1 MRVPAPLAILLVLSV
16 SACASLRSVPS
27 VPFDGEG
34 GAVRVRVFAD
44 DEARGAGEVL
54 TSRIVGELE
63 RRGEDRTWR
72 PVFRSLEPSWTVAGL
87 APGRYRVTFAARLDG
102 EGAVEALERTVTEEV
117 KVVEGEVAQVELVL
131 DHVSPAMV
139 AAGVVG
145 IVVAAVLL
153 HELLD
158 DLDLPAPP
166 PPPAW
171 ALETAFWVTLDLASA
186 PNPWVER
193 ARGPQVTS
201 TFPVEGD
208 LVAAARPRVVLS
220 LSAPLDP
227 ASVVPDAIRVT
238 TAEGVELAG
247 TVSYDRRRWWLL
259 WEPAEDLPRDAS
271 LEVSVSPRL
280 SGVDGEPLSGAER
293 FVFATAR

>member
-1 MRVPAPLAILLVLSV
+1 MRWRALRFLLLGLV
-16 SACASLRSVPS
+16 AFGCASLHTVGSA
-27 VPFDGEG
+27 PFEGDG

-44 DEARGAGEVL
+44 DDARSAGRL
-54 TSRIVGELE
+54 LPSRIVGELE
-63 RRGEDRTWR
+63 RREVDGAWR

-87 APGRYRVTFAARLDG
+87 APGRYRVSFSARLDG
-102 EGAVEALERTVTEEV
+102 EGAVEALERTVREEV
-117 KVVEGEVAQVELVL
+117 RVVEGEAAQVELVL
-131 DHVSPAMV
+131 DHVSPAMI
-139 AAGVVG
+139 AAGAAG

-171 ALETAFWVTLDLASA
+171 AIETAFWVTLDLASA
-186 PNPWVER
+186 PDPWVER

-220 LSAPLDP
+220 LSEPLDP
-227 ASVVPDAIRVT
+227 RSIGPASVRVT
-238 TAEGVELAG
+238 TADGRELPG
-247 TVSYDRRRWWLL
+247 TVSYDARRWWLV
-259 WEPAEDLPRDAS
+259 WEPEEALPRGESLTVTVDAG
-271 LEVSVSPRL
+271 LAGAE
-280 SGVDGEPLSGAER
+280 GEPLAGLAA
-293 FVFATAR
+293 FTFATAR

>member
-1 MRVPAPLAILLVLSV
+1 MRWGILPSLVLGLASF
-16 SACASLRSVPS
+16 ACASLHTVGSA
-27 VPFDGEG
+27 PFEGEG

-44 DEARGAGEVL
+44 DESRATGRVL

-63 RRGEDRTWR
+63 RREADGAWR

-87 APGRYRVTFAARLDG
+87 APGRYRVSFSARLDG
-102 EGAVEALERTVTEEV
+102 EGAVEALERSVREEV
-117 KVVEGEVAQVELVL
+117 RVVEGEAAQVELVL
-131 DHVSPAMV
+131 DHVSPAMI
-139 AAGVVG
+139 AAGAAG

-186 PNPWVER
+186 PDPWVER

-208 LVAAARPRVVLS
+208 LVVAARPRVVLS
-220 LSAPLDP
+220 LSEPLDP
-227 ASVVPDAIRVT
+227 RSIGPDAVRVA
-238 TAEGVELAG
+238 TADGRELAG
-247 TVSYDRRRWWLL
+247 AVTYDARRWWLV
-259 WEPAEDLPRDAS
+259 WEPDEELPRGET
-271 LEVSVSPRL
+271 LTVT
-280 SGVDGEPLSGAER
+280 VDPGLVGAEGEP
-293 FVFATAR
+293 FAGLGGFSFETAR